1 MLVLVSFCCHNLE
14 LKKAISDSSQH
25 WEYIYIYIYM
35 YIYNYIYIYTVYT
48 YFFPRFPWIQTW
60 LKKKEKD
67 LPPPRSMKPALRKW
81 VIRTLYSPKNSQLE
95 NHPGMKR
102 TIFQPPRLKML
113 VSGGVNWKM
122 SCKVGPKTS
131 YGVMGPL

>member
-35 YIYNYIYIYTVYT
+35 YIYNYIYIQYIHISSQG
-48 YFFPRFPWIQTW
+48 FHGFKHG